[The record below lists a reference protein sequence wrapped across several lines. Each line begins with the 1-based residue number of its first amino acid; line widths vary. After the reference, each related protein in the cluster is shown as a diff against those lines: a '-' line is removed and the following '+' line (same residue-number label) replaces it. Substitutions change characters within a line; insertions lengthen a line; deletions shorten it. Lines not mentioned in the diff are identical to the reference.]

1 MSTPSNMAMPGHW
14 MGDLPDPK
22 RPRWALRGMIT
33 SICLLIVWAAY
44 AQVDQVTRAPAQLI
58 AAARTQLVQSADAGV
73 ITQLH
78 VREGDE
84 VTAGQLLVTL
94 EKERA
99 AAAVSD
105 SSAKVAA
112 LRITLVR
119 LAAEASSKPLRF
131 PQDLQ
136 QHTDYIRNQ
145 TALYASRQR
154 AFKADIDALTN
165 IEKLAKRELAINQTL
180 EKTGDVSR
188 VEILRLQRTVA
199 DVQAQRSSRQN
210 KYFQDV
216 QAEMAKTQEEL
227 SSQTEQL
234 RDRMQ
239 MLEHT
244 ELLAPLDGIINNIR
258 INTVGGV
265 VRASET
271 VMELLPTGDDLIAEA
286 KISPADISFITL
298 DQEASVKIDAYDSSI
313 YGALTGR
320 VSYISPDVVKEETPQ
335 GPTTHYRVHI
345 HIVGH
350 EFSGA
355 KAEQIKLRPGLT
367 GSVDIKALERSVLSY
382 LTKPVTKTLSN
393 AFGER

>member
-1 MSTPSNMAMPGHW
+1 MKPQQKLAMPGHW
-14 MGDLPDPK
+14 VGDLPDPH
-22 RPRWALRGMIT
+22 RPRWALRGMAIC
-33 SICLLIVWAAY
+33 ICLLVAWAAY

-84 VTAGQLLVTL
+84 VKAGQLLVTL

-99 AAAVSD
+99 SAAVSD

-119 LAAEASSKPLRF
+119 LGAEALGKRLRF
-131 PQDLQ
+131 PADLR

-145 TALYASRQR
+145 TALYESRQT
-154 AFKADIDALTN
+154 AFREDVEALSN
-165 IEKLAKRELAINQTL
+165 IKKLAKRELAINETL

-188 VEILRLQRTVA
+188 VEILRLQRGVA
-199 DVQAQRSSRQN
+199 DIQAQLSSRRN
-210 KYFQDV
+210 KYFQDI
-216 QAEMAKTQEEL
+216 QAETAKTQEEL

-234 RDRMQ
+234 RDRTQ

-244 ELLAPLDGIINNIR
+244 ELVASLDGIINNIR

-265 VRASET
+265 VRAGET
-271 VMELLPTGDDLIAEA
+271 VMELLPTGHDLIAEA
-286 KISPADISFITL
+286 KISPADISFITI
-298 DQEASVKIDAYDSSI
+298 DQAASVKVDAYDSSI
-313 YGALTGR
+313 YGALKGR
-320 VSYISPDVVKEETPQ
+320 VSYISPDVVAEDTRQ

-345 HIVGH
+345 RIVGH
-350 EFSGA
+350 EFTGA
-355 KAEQIKLRPGLT
+355 KAAQIKLRPGLT

>member
-1 MSTPSNMAMPGHW
+1 MSITSNTAVSAHW

-22 RPRWALRGMIT
+22 RPRWALRAMVI

-58 AAARTQLVQSADAGV
+58 VAARTQLIQSADAGV

-78 VREGDE
+78 VREGD
-84 VTAGQLLVTL
+84 VVKAGQLLVTL

-105 SSAKVAA
+105 STAKVAA
-112 LRITLVR
+112 LRITLLR
-119 LAAEASSKPLRF
+119 LAAEAQSAPLRF
-131 PQDLQ
+131 PEDLRQ
-136 QHTDYIRNQ
+136 YTDYIRNQ
-145 TALYASRQR
+145 TALYASRQT
-154 AFKADIDALTN
+154 AFKSDIDALVN
-165 IEKLAKRELAINQTL
+165 IEKLAQRELAINRTL
-180 EKTGDVSR
+180 EETGDVSR
-188 VEILRLQRTVA
+188 VEILRLQRAVA

-227 SSQTEQL
+227 TTQTEQL
-234 RDRMQ
+234 RDRTQ
-239 MLEHT
+239 VLEHT
-244 ELLAPLDGIINNIR
+244 ELVAPLDGIVNNIR

-320 VSYISPDVVKEETPQ
+320 VSYISPDVVTEETRQ

-345 HIVGH
+345 RIVGH
-350 EFSGA
+350 EFTGA
-355 KAEQIKLRPGLT
+355 QAAQIKLRPGLT

>member
-1 MSTPSNMAMPGHW
+1 MSSDSNMVRPGHW
-14 MGDLPDPK
+14 MGDLPDPQ
-22 RPRWALRGMIT
+22 RPRWALRAIII

-84 VTAGQLLVTL
+84 VKEGQLLVTL

-105 SSAKVAA
+105 STTKVAA
-112 LRITLVR
+112 LRITLIR
-119 LAAEASSKPLRF
+119 LAAETSGHTLRF
-131 PQDLQ
+131 PKDLQ
-136 QHTDYIRNQ
+136 RHTDYIRNQ

-154 AFKADIDALTN
+154 GFIADIEALTN
-165 IEKLAKRELAINQTL
+165 IEDLTQRELVINQTL

-188 VEILRLQRTVA
+188 VEVLRLQRTLA
-199 DVQAQRSSRQN
+199 DVQAQRSSRRNQ
-210 KYFQDV
+210 YFQDV
-216 QAEMAKTQEEL
+216 QAEMAKVQEAL
-227 SSQTEQL
+227 SSQSEQL
-234 RDRMQ
+234 RDRVQ

-244 ELLAPLDGIINNIR
+244 ELVAPLDGIINNIR
-258 INTVGGV
+258 VNTVGGV

-271 VMELLPTGDDLIAEA
+271 VLELLPTGEALIAEA

-320 VSYISPDVVKEETPQ
+320 VSYISPDVVTEDTPQ

-345 HIVGH
+345 RIVGH
-350 EFSGA
+350 EFTGSKSA
-355 KAEQIKLRPGLT
+355 QIKLRPGLT

>member
-1 MSTPSNMAMPGHW
+1 MSTNSNIALRGHW
-14 MGDLPDPK
+14 IGDLPDPK
-22 RPRWALRGMIT
+22 RPRWALRGMIL

-73 ITQLH
+73 ITELH

-119 LAAEASSKPLRF
+119 LAAEAESKPLRF
-131 PQDLQ
+131 PTDLQ
-136 QHTDYIRNQ
+136 QHLDYIRNQ

-154 AFKADIDALTN
+154 AFKSDIDSLTN
-165 IEKLAKRELAINQTL
+165 IETLAKRELAINQTL

-244 ELLAPLDGIINNIR
+244 ELVAPLDGIINNIR

-271 VMELLPTGDDLIAEA
+271 VVELLPTGDDLIAEV

-320 VSYISPDVVKEETPQ
+320 VSYISPDVVAEETRQ
-335 GPTTHYRVHI
+335 GPTTYYRVHI
-345 HIVGH
+345 RIVGH
-350 EFSGA
+350 EFTGA

>member
-1 MSTPSNMAMPGHW
+1 MSTPSKLAAPGAW
-14 MGDLPDPK
+14 VGDLPDPK
-22 RPRWALRGMIT
+22 RPRWALRGMII
-33 SICLLIVWAAY
+33 SICLLIIWAAY

-84 VTAGQLLVTL
+84 VKAGQLLVTL

-105 SSAKVAA
+105 STAKVAA

-119 LAAEASSKPLRF
+119 LAAEANSKPLRF
-131 PQDLQ
+131 PSELQ
-136 QHTDYIRNQ
+136 QHPDYIRNQ
-145 TALYASRQR
+145 IALYASRQT
-154 AFKADIDALTN
+154 AFKADVSALTN

-180 EKTGDVSR
+180 EQTGDVSR
-188 VEILRLQRTVA
+188 VEILRLQRAVA
-199 DVQAQRSSRQN
+199 DVQAQLSSRQN
-210 KYFQDV
+210 KYFQDIQV
-216 QAEMAKTQEEL
+216 EMAKTQEEL

-234 RDRMQ
+234 RDRTQ
-239 MLEHT
+239 MLDHT
-244 ELLAPLDGIINNIR
+244 ELVAPLDGIINNIR

-320 VSYISPDVVKEETPQ
+320 VSYISPDVVTEETRQ
-335 GPTTHYRVHI
+335 GPTTYYRVHI
-345 HIVGH
+345 RIVGH
-350 EFSGA
+350 EFRGA

>member
-1 MSTPSNMAMPGHW
+1 MSDSSNIAMPGHW

-22 RPRWALRGMIT
+22 RPRWALRGIII

-105 SSAKVAA
+105 SSTKVAA

-119 LAAEASSKPLRF
+119 LAAEANSKPLRF
-131 PQDLQ
+131 PKDLQ

-145 TALYASRQR
+145 TALYASRQK
-154 AFKADIDALTN
+154 AFKADINALTN

-244 ELLAPLDGIINNIR
+244 ELVAPLDGIINNIR

-313 YGALTGR
+313 YGALAGR
-320 VSYISPDVVKEETPQ
+320 VSYISPDVVTEDTPQ

-345 HIVGH
+345 RIVGH
-350 EFSGA
+350 EFTGA
-355 KAEQIKLRPGLT
+355 KSEQIKLRPGLT

>member
-1 MSTPSNMAMPGHW
+1 MSTTSNMAMPGHW

-22 RPRWALRGMIT
+22 RPRWALRGIII

-44 AQVDQVTRAPAQLI
+44 AQIDQVTRAPAQLI

-78 VREGDE
+78 VSEGDE
-84 VTAGQLLVTL
+84 VSAGQLLVTL

-105 SSAKVAA
+105 STAKVGA
-112 LRITLVR
+112 LRITLIR
-119 LAAEASSKPLRF
+119 LAAEASGKALRF
-131 PQDLQ
+131 PKDLQ

-145 TALYASRQR
+145 TAVYVSRQR

-165 IEKLAKRELAINQTL
+165 IEKIAARELAINQTL

-188 VEILRLQRTVA
+188 VEILRLQRGVA

-216 QAEMAKTQEEL
+216 QAEMAKAQEEL
-227 SSQTEQL
+227 SSQNEQL
-234 RDRMQ
+234 RDRTQ

-244 ELLAPLDGIINNIR
+244 ELVAPLDGIINNIR

-298 DQEASVKIDAYDSSI
+298 EQEASVKIDAYDASI

-345 HIVGH
+345 RIVGH

-382 LTKPVTKTLSN
+382 LTKPITKTLSN

>member
-1 MSTPSNMAMPGHW
+1 MSTNSNLAVPGHW

-22 RPRWALRGMIT
+22 RPRWALRGMIM

-105 SSAKVAA
+105 STAKVAA
-112 LRITLVR
+112 LRITLIR

-131 PQDLQ
+131 PEDLRQ
-136 QHTDYIRNQ
+136 YTDYIRNQ
-145 TALYASRQR
+145 TALYQSRKK
-154 AFKADIDALTN
+154 ALKADIDALTN
-165 IEKLAKRELAINQTL
+165 IEKIAKKELAINQVL

-188 VEILRLQRTVA
+188 IEVLRLQRAVA
-199 DVQAQRSSRQN
+199 DVQAQRSSRLN
-210 KYFQDV
+210 NYFQDV
-216 QAEMAKTQEEL
+216 QAEIAKTQEDL
-227 SSQTEQL
+227 SSQNEQL
-234 RDRMQ
+234 RDRTQ

-244 ELLAPLDGIINNIR
+244 ELTAPLDGIINNIR

-298 DQEASVKIDAYDSSI
+298 DQEAIVKIDAYDSSI

-335 GPTTHYRVHI
+335 GSTTHYRVHVR
-345 HIVGH
+345 IVGH

-355 KAEQIKLRPGLT
+355 KAAQIKLRPGLT

-382 LTKPVTKTLSN
+382 LTKPITKTLSN